1 MSVHTCADPEPR
13 KKCTIYIYKF
23 YRRYYVRTI
32 RNHSGHCRLI
42 PQKYC
47 VNLASVHR
55 ARGATSE
62 ELQLRNRPAHHA
74 TAAADL
80 LLLHRCSSRC
90 WQRRQQWCGWAAAAS
105 YASCTSC
112 RAAPQLIGTGYATPS
127 DSVGRRFCNELLPDR
142 MQSLGN

>member
-1 MSVHTCADPEPR
+1 MY
-13 KKCTIYIYKF
+13 YIYSL
-23 YRRYYVRTI
+23 RYIRTVPFEI
-32 RNHSGHCRLI
+32 ILGTACRLI

-62 ELQLRNRPAHHA
+62 GLQLRNRPAHHA

-127 DSVGRRFCNELLPDR
+127 DSVDLRFWQRAPAGSNAVLRKLK
-142 MQSLGN
+142 M